1 MMNFIRLSLD
11 SYPVKYYK
19 RTYKVTNILK
29 VNGIGLRKWD
39 CEKIKNFISKFDV
52 TCMIYLI
59 DNEDM
64 IYIEFYR
71 KKDCTFVYKFF
82 NDTLPTGS
90 TLSTSDVSAEYAN
103 IKYEINNNSCTVYS
117 CDYSCLLKHKD
128 YITIINNVLDK
139 NLSDEI
145 LENYKNEKWLMYTKN
160 DEINVGYYFCR
171 NIPNK
176 IYKSYCISKLDSFF
190 SLEFL
195 ERITKIF
202 NNRQPNQITILNCHL
217 KKAIEYVIESSYIFD
232 EEIAFLVLGNELPMS
247 FLDIRNKEKLNLVI
261 ESNTLLRIKGK
272 LRHEIIFGIPKKK
285 KIQMQDKLMDR
296 KNSYLVIF
304 RFIREDNIKNFV
316 TQKIKNQIP
325 QNERQE
331 KDCVPINVNEY
342 TSEKLEKMYVLD
354 VYNQIALHFGHT
366 RYKSWKNVENIINEE
381 KEGNIILDVGC
392 GNGKNLSE
400 SSKYFYIGLDFSLY
414 LLMLARKKMNTD
426 LLLANCINIPLR
438 SNLADLCIS
447 IAVIHHLG
455 THEKRKQAVKEMVRC
470 TKIGGRILIYVWAYE
485 QQENVVGNRKFDSQ
499 DIFVPWYFQQQYKTE
514 GYDDDAEGEGEEE
527 PEKENEKEKEESHK
541 FKPVKKD
548 LVKLERYYHVFK
560 KEELYELCNS
570 IEEVKVEKFYFDCNN
585 WGIILRK
592 IF

>member
-1 MMNFIRLSLD
+1 MSGELRYCIHEKKYKPDRSHYCRAIEKNVLKMDHYCPWVANCVGFYNYKFFLLSLFYANICCLYVNINCYT
-11 SYPVKYYK
+11 SFPNFYSNPNILFNEVFYLFLEIVLASVILIYYK

-232 EEIAFLVLGNELPMS
+232 
-247 FLDIRNKEKLNLVI
+247 VI
-261 ESNTLLRIKGK
+261 
-272 LRHEIIFGIPKKK
+272 KKNNHVY
-285 KIQMQDKLMDR
+285 I
-296 KNSYLVIF
+296 YL
-304 RFIREDNIKNFV
+304 
-316 TQKIKNQIP
+316 
-325 QNERQE
+325 
-331 KDCVPINVNEY
+331 
-342 TSEKLEKMYVLD
+342 YV
-354 VYNQIALHFGHT
+354 
-366 RYKSWKNVENIINEE
+366 YK
-381 KEGNIILDVGC
+381 
-392 GNGKNLSE
+392 
-400 SSKYFYIGLDFSLY
+400 YIY
-414 LLMLARKKMNTD
+414 
-426 LLLANCINIPLR
+426 
-438 SNLADLCIS
+438 LADLCIS

>member
-1 MMNFIRLSLD
+1 MKEANAYEKDIRRLL
-11 SYPVKYYK
+11 PVMFYCMVLLQINVEKQYVNIDLLNEGYTKLLTFHILLLLLIWSFYK
-19 RTYKVTNILK
+19 TYKVNPGNIPDNYEWKVDPNIGRIKEREKTGELRYCIHEKKYKPDRSHYCRAIEKNVLK
-29 VNGIGLRKWD
+29 MDHYCPW
-39 CEKIKNFISKFDV
+39 
-52 TCMIYLI
+52 
-59 DNEDM
+59 
-64 IYIEFYR
+64 
-71 KKDCTFVYKFF
+71 
-82 NDTLPTGS
+82 TLPTGS

-217 KKAIEYVIESSYIFD
+217 KKAIEYVIESR
-232 EEIAFLVLGNELPMS
+232 
-247 FLDIRNKEKLNLVI
+247 RNSLFTYQEPC
-261 ESNTLLRIKGK
+261 S
-272 LRHEIIFGIPKKK
+272 KKK
-285 KIQMQDKLMDR
+285 KK
-296 KNSYLVIF
+296 KF
-304 RFIREDNIKNFV
+304 
-316 TQKIKNQIP
+316 
-325 QNERQE
+325 
-331 KDCVPINVNEY
+331 
-342 TSEKLEKMYVLD
+342 
-354 VYNQIALHFGHT
+354 LH
-366 RYKSWKNVENIINEE
+366 K
-381 KEGNIILDVGC
+381 
-392 GNGKNLSE
+392 
-400 SSKYFYIGLDFSLY
+400 
-414 LLMLARKKMNTD
+414 
-426 LLLANCINIPLR
+426 
-438 SNLADLCIS
+438 NLADLCIS

-541 FKPVKKD
+541 FKPKDITMFLKKKNYTNY
-548 LVKLERYYHVFK
+548 VIVSK
-560 KEELYELCNS
+560 K
-570 IEEVKVEKFYFDCNN
+570 
-585 WGIILRK
+585 
-592 IF
+592 

>member
-1 MMNFIRLSLD
+1 MM
-11 SYPVKYYK
+11 
-19 RTYKVTNILK
+19 
-29 VNGIGLRKWD
+29 
-39 CEKIKNFISKFDV
+39 
-52 TCMIYLI
+52 
-59 DNEDM
+59 
-64 IYIEFYR
+64 
-71 KKDCTFVYKFF
+71 
-82 NDTLPTGS
+82 
-90 TLSTSDVSAEYAN
+90 
-103 IKYEINNNSCTVYS
+103 
-117 CDYSCLLKHKD
+117 
-128 YITIINNVLDK
+128 
-139 NLSDEI
+139 
-145 LENYKNEKWLMYTKN
+145 
-160 DEINVGYYFCR
+160 
-171 NIPNK
+171 
-176 IYKSYCISKLDSFF
+176 
-190 SLEFL
+190 FL

-232 EEIAFLVLGNELPMS
+232 EEIAFLVLGNELPI
-247 FLDIRNKEKLNLVI
+247 LWIEKI
-261 ESNTLLRIKGK
+261 ATS
-272 LRHEIIFGIPKKK
+272 
-285 KIQMQDKLMDR
+285 
-296 KNSYLVIF
+296 SYSDSL
-304 RFIREDNIKNFV
+304 
-316 TQKIKNQIP
+316 
-325 QNERQE
+325 ERYI
-331 KDCVPINVNEY
+331 CGPTIW
-342 TSEKLEKMYVLD
+342 S
-354 VYNQIALHFGHT
+354 
-366 RYKSWKNVENIINEE
+366 RYKSCKDVENIINEE

>member
-1 MMNFIRLSLD
+1 
-11 SYPVKYYK
+11 YYK

-103 IKYEINNNSCTVYS
+103 IKYEINNNSCTIYS

-195 ERITKIF
+195 ERITNIF

-247 FLDIRNKEKLNLVI
+247 FLDIRN
-261 ESNTLLRIKGK
+261 
-272 LRHEIIFGIPKKK
+272 
-285 KIQMQDKLMDR
+285 
-296 KNSYLVIF
+296 
-304 RFIREDNIKNFV
+304 
-316 TQKIKNQIP
+316 
-325 QNERQE
+325 
-331 KDCVPINVNEY
+331 
-342 TSEKLEKMYVLD
+342 
-354 VYNQIALHFGHT
+354 
-366 RYKSWKNVENIINEE
+366 
-381 KEGNIILDVGC
+381 
-392 GNGKNLSE
+392 
-400 SSKYFYIGLDFSLY
+400 
-414 LLMLARKKMNTD
+414 
-426 LLLANCINIPLR
+426 
-438 SNLADLCIS
+438 
-447 IAVIHHLG
+447 
-455 THEKRKQAVKEMVRC
+455 
-470 TKIGGRILIYVWAYE
+470 
-485 QQENVVGNRKFDSQ
+485 
-499 DIFVPWYFQQQYKTE
+499 
-514 GYDDDAEGEGEEE
+514 
-527 PEKENEKEKEESHK
+527 
-541 FKPVKKD
+541 
-548 LVKLERYYHVFK
+548 
-560 KEELYELCNS
+560 
-570 IEEVKVEKFYFDCNN
+570 
-585 WGIILRK
+585 
-592 IF
+592 